1 MRIHP
6 AVTVD
11 CVCVCVLIEA
21 SFLTGLLLSDWSGAH
36 LWLSLAIQSESLMEA
51 VVVEACPQKGH
62 EVTPSGA
69 HRCFLRVSGLI

>member
-1 MRIHP
+1 MSRRALRSVLSEDP
-6 AVTVD
+6 AVTED

-51 VVVEACPQKGH
+51 VVVEAVRRP
-62 EVTPSGA
+62 
-69 HRCFLRVSGLI
+69 